1 MLNIARFFGVDVPT
15 ALTETTI
22 KWFARSSI
30 RYSIVHAIPNGH
42 GAPCVDISIIFFP
55 SWMGMRGFIYFHFPV
70 KKSCEQLW
78 WKRFL
83 QEFWGFFIAEVRYGA
98 YRRICS
104 CKFNRFNVQIK
115 IAFKCQAKGGIER
128 FLFCIRMTL
137 GGIALQGW
145 IWQKCH
151 ERGARLSKIRAKKL
165 ISTCKICTCVHC
177 FGDAKP
183 SPQKIQWRDNFLG
196 IFLLRLSSFALTFI
210 GMLSRQSLP
219 LLLFTI
225 FLRCCRMS
233 HQHRLYE
240 FCIFLWVMQ
249 VHICVCCFYEY
260 NVVLKTIVFMLFK
273 TPNRWEFKN
282 AQRTDM

>member
-1 MLNIARFFGVDVPT
+1 
-15 ALTETTI
+15 
-22 KWFARSSI
+22 
-30 RYSIVHAIPNGH
+30 
-42 GAPCVDISIIFFP
+42 
-55 SWMGMRGFIYFHFPV
+55 
-70 KKSCEQLW
+70 
-78 WKRFL
+78 
-83 QEFWGFFIAEVRYGA
+83 
-98 YRRICS
+98 
-104 CKFNRFNVQIK
+104 
-115 IAFKCQAKGGIER
+115 
-128 FLFCIRMTL
+128 MTL

-145 IWQKCH
+145 VWQKCH
-151 ERGARLSKIRAKKL
+151 ERGARLSKIRAKNL

-183 SPQKIQWRDNFLG
+183 SPQKTQWKEDFLG

-210 GMLSRQSLP
+210 GMLSRHSLSP
-219 LLLFTI
+219 LLFTI

-260 NVVLKTIVFMLFK
+260 NVVLKTTVFMLFK
-273 TPNRWEFKN
+273 TPNRWELKN